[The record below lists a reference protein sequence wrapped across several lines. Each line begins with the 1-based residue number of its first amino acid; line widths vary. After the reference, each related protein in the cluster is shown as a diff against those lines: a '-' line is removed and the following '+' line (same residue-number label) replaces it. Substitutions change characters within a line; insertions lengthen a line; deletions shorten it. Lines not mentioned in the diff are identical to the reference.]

1 MNVMIKEALSYTAAS
16 AFALLI
22 DIAILYML
30 VHFLSWW
37 YLAAAAASFLTGL
50 AVGYSLCVA
59 FVFRFR
65 RLKDPRIEFLSFAA
79 IGGVGLL
86 INTLVMGFAVKFLG
100 MHYLIAKCAAAG
112 FTFVWNFL
120 SRRTLLFAQPRPI

>member
-1 MNVMIKEALSYTAAS
+1 MKVVIKEALGYTAVS
-16 AFALLI
+16 AVALAV
-22 DIAILYML
+22 DITVLRVL

-37 YLAAAAASFLTGL
+37 YLAAAIASFLSGL

-65 RLKDPRIEFLSFAA
+65 RMKDRRIEFLGFAA
-79 IGGVGLL
+79 IGAVGLL
-86 INTLVMGFAVKFLG
+86 INTLVMGFTVKFLG

-112 FTFVWNFL
+112 FTFAWNFL
-120 SRRTLLFAQPRPI
+120 SRRTLLFAEASPI